1 MKRMSLVGAAA
12 AILLLGLTNALAAEY
27 LTGDFPKSRAYSPA
41 VITKSGHIVWLAG
54 EGGNKDATG
63 KDISGDI
70 EAQTTLI
77 FDSLGKT
84 LKLAGGSVD
93 DIVNMTVFI
102 KDVEDGNK
110 FVAMRK
116 GFFPKGNYPA
126 SSLITIKDLAQ
137 PGWVIEVEAIAVI
150 GDEQK

>member
-1 MKRMSLVGAAA
+1 VIFQKTQRIFS
-12 AILLLGLTNALAAEY
+12 
-27 LTGDFPKSRAYSPA
+27 A
-41 VITKSGHIVWLAG
+41 VINEGGHIVWLAG
-54 EGGNKDATG
+54 EGGNKDARAKIFWRYRG
-63 KDISGDI
+63 ADYIDIR
-70 EAQTTLI
+70 QP
-77 FDSLGKT
+77 GKT

-102 KDVEDGNK
+102 KNVEDGK
-110 FVAMRK
+110 QIRSDAE
-116 GFFPKGNYPA
+116 GLLPKGNYPA